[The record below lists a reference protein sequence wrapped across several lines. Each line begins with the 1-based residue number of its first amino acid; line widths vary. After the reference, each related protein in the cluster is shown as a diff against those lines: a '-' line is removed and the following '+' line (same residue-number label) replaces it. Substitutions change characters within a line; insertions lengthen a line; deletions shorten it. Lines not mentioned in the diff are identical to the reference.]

1 MKIALITDTHFGAR
15 NDSIPFND
23 YFYKFYD
30 NVFFPEIDKRGI
42 KTIIHLGDTMDRRK
56 FVSYKIANDFR
67 TRFIKPI
74 IDRDI
79 NMHILIGN
87 HDTYYKNT
95 NDINS
100 IEELLGG
107 KEYGRSWAKNIEY
120 YPEACVVEFD
130 GTPIFFCPWI
140 NAENYGDVMRKIAST
155 DADICMGHLEITG
168 FEMHKGHYSEAGYP
182 KEMFKKFD
190 TVFSGHFHKKSDDG
204 HIYYLG
210 NTYQMTWSDD
220 NCPKGFHIFDTVD
233 KTLERIV
240 NPFTIFEKI
249 YYDDTNTDYSKIDVS
264 QYKDKFI
271 KLVVVNKKD
280 LYQFDRFTDR
290 LLQEQTHEVKIVEDF
305 SDLDAENVSDDIAEN
320 TQDTTT
326 LLEKYIDELDVDLD
340 KKRLKNTM
348 KALYLEACD
357 LEL

>member
-67 TRFIKPI
+67 TRFIQPI
-74 IDRDI
+74 VDRNIDT
-79 NMHILIGN
+79 HIMIGN
-87 HDTYYKNT
+87 HDTFYKNT
-95 NDINS
+95 NTINS
-100 IEELLGG
+100 VAELIGNRHDNIKFYEENCTVNFG
-107 KEYGRSWAKNIEY
+107 N
-120 YPEACVVEFD
+120 
-130 GTPIFFCPWI
+130 TPIFFCPWI
-140 NAENYGDVMRKIAST
+140 NSENYGSTLKGIQQT
-155 DADICMGHLEITG
+155 DAEVCMGHLEING
-168 FEMHKGHYSEAGYP
+168 FEMHKGHFSENGHA
-182 KEMFKKFD
+182 KEIFKKFD

-204 HIYYLG
+204 KIYYLG
-210 NTYQMTWSDD
+210 APYQITWSDD

-240 NPFTIFEKI
+240 NPYTIYEKI
-249 YYDDTNTDYSKIDVS
+249 YYDDTNKDYSKEDVS
-264 QYKDKFI
+264 QYVDKFI

-280 LYQFDRFTDR
+280 LYQFDMFTDR

-305 SDLDAENVSDDIAEN
+305 SDLDAQNVSDDIAEN

>member
-15 NDSIPFND
+15 NDSLPFNE
-23 YFYKFYD
+23 YFYKFWEE
-30 NVFFPEIDKRGI
+30 VFFPYIDKHNI

-67 TRFIKPI
+67 TRFIQPI
-74 IDRDI
+74 VDRNIDT
-79 NMHILIGN
+79 HIMIGN
-87 HDTYYKNT
+87 HDTFYKNT
-95 NDINS
+95 NTINS
-100 IEELLGG
+100 VAELIGNRHDNIKFYEENCTVNFG
-107 KEYGRSWAKNIEY
+107 N
-120 YPEACVVEFD
+120 
-130 GTPIFFCPWI
+130 TPIFFCPWI
-140 NAENYGDVMRKIAST
+140 NSENYGSTLKGIQQT
-155 DADICMGHLEITG
+155 DAEVCMGHLEING
-168 FEMHKGHYSEAGYP
+168 FEMHKGHFSENGHA
-182 KEMFKKFD
+182 KEIFKKFD

-204 HIYYLG
+204 KIYYLG
-210 NTYQMTWSDD
+210 APYQITWSDD

-249 YYDDTNTDYSKIDVS
+249 YYDDTNTDYSKVDVS

>member
-42 KTIIHLGDTMDRRK
+42 NTIIHLGDTMDRRK

-67 TRFIKPI
+67 TRFIQPI
-74 IDRDI
+74 VDRNIDT
-79 NMHILIGN
+79 HILIGN
-87 HDTYYKNT
+87 HDTFYKNT
-95 NDINS
+95 NNINS
-100 IEELLGG
+100 VAELIGNRHDNIKFYEENCTVNFG
-107 KEYGRSWAKNIEY
+107 N
-120 YPEACVVEFD
+120 
-130 GTPIFFCPWI
+130 TPIFFCPWI
-140 NAENYGDVMRKIAST
+140 NSENYGSTLKGIQQT
-155 DADICMGHLEITG
+155 DAEVCMGHLEING
-168 FEMHKGHYSEAGYP
+168 FEMHKGHFSENGHA
-182 KEMFKKFD
+182 KEIFKKFD

-204 HIYYLG
+204 KIYYLG
-210 NTYQMTWSDD
+210 APYQITWSDD

-233 KTLERIV
+233 RTLERIV
-240 NPFTIFEKI
+240 NPYTIYEKI
-249 YYDDTNTDYSKIDVS
+249 YYDDTNKDYSKEDVS
-264 QYKDKFI
+264 QYVDKFI

-280 LYQFDRFTDR
+280 LYQFDMFTDR

-305 SDLDAENVSDDIAEN
+305 SDLDAQNVSDDIAEN

>member
-1 MKIALITDTHFGAR
+1 MKIALITDTPFGAR

-42 KTIIHLGDTMDRRK
+42 NTIIHLGDTMDRRK
-56 FVSYKIANDFR
+56 FVSYMIANDFR
-67 TRFIKPI
+67 TRFIQPI
-74 IDRDI
+74 VDRNIDT
-79 NMHILIGN
+79 HIMIGN
-87 HDTYYKNT
+87 HDTFYKNT
-95 NDINS
+95 NTINS
-100 IEELLGG
+100 VAELIGNRHDNIKFYEENCTVNFG
-107 KEYGRSWAKNIEY
+107 N
-120 YPEACVVEFD
+120 
-130 GTPIFFCPWI
+130 TPIFFCPWI
-140 NAENYGDVMRKIAST
+140 NSENYGSTLKGIQQT
-155 DADICMGHLEITG
+155 DAEVCMGHLEING
-168 FEMHKGHYSEAGYP
+168 FEMHKGHFSENGHA
-182 KEMFKKFD
+182 KEIFKKFD

-204 HIYYLG
+204 KIYYLG
-210 NTYQMTWSDD
+210 APYQITWSDD

-233 KTLERIV
+233 RTLERIV
-240 NPFTIFEKI
+240 NPYTIYEKI
-249 YYDDTNTDYSKIDVS
+249 YYDDTNKDYSKEDVS
-264 QYKDKFI
+264 QYVDKFI

-280 LYQFDRFTDR
+280 LYQFDMFTDR

-305 SDLDAENVSDDIAEN
+305 SDLDAQNVSDDIAEN

-348 KALYLEACD
+348 KALYLEACA

>member
-1 MKIALITDTHFGAR
+1 
-15 NDSIPFND
+15 
-23 YFYKFYD
+23 
-30 NVFFPEIDKRGI
+30 
-42 KTIIHLGDTMDRRK
+42 
-56 FVSYKIANDFR
+56 
-67 TRFIKPI
+67 
-74 IDRDI
+74 
-79 NMHILIGN
+79 
-87 HDTYYKNT
+87 
-95 NDINS
+95 
-100 IEELLGG
+100 
-107 KEYGRSWAKNIEY
+107 
-120 YPEACVVEFD
+120 
-130 GTPIFFCPWI
+130 
-140 NAENYGDVMRKIAST
+140 
-155 DADICMGHLEITG
+155 
-168 FEMHKGHYSEAGYP
+168 
-182 KEMFKKFD
+182 
-190 TVFSGHFHKKSDDG
+190 
-204 HIYYLG
+204 
-210 NTYQMTWSDD
+210 MTWSDD
-220 NCPKGFHIFDTVD
+220 GCPKGFHIFDTVD
-233 KTLERIV
+233 KSLERII

-249 YYDDTNTDYSKIDVS
+249 YYDDTTTDYNKVDVS

>member
-42 KTIIHLGDTMDRRK
+42 NTIIHLGDTMDRRK

-67 TRFIKPI
+67 TRFIQPI
-74 IDRDI
+74 VDRNIDT
-79 NMHILIGN
+79 HIMIGN
-87 HDTYYKNT
+87 HDTFYKNT
-95 NDINS
+95 NTINS
-100 IEELLGG
+100 VAELIGNRHDNIKFYEENCTVNFG
-107 KEYGRSWAKNIEY
+107 N
-120 YPEACVVEFD
+120 
-130 GTPIFFCPWI
+130 TPIFFCPWI
-140 NAENYGDVMRKIAST
+140 NSENYGSTLKGIQQT
-155 DADICMGHLEITG
+155 DAEVCMGHLEING
-168 FEMHKGHYSEAGYP
+168 FEMHKGHFSENGHA
-182 KEMFKKFD
+182 KEIFKKFD

-204 HIYYLG
+204 KIYYLG
-210 NTYQMTWSDD
+210 APYQITWSDD

-233 KTLERIV
+233 RTLERIV
-240 NPFTIFEKI
+240 NPYTIYEKI
-249 YYDDTNTDYSKIDVS
+249 YYDDTNKDYSKEDVS
-264 QYKDKFI
+264 QYVDKFI

-280 LYQFDRFTDR
+280 LYQFDMFTDR

-305 SDLDAENVSDDIAEN
+305 SDLDAQNVSDDIAEN
-320 TQDTTT
+320 PQDTTT

>member
-1 MKIALITDTHFGAR
+1 MKIALITDTHFGGR

-42 KTIIHLGDTMDRRK
+42 NPIIHLGDTMDRRK

-67 TRFIKPI
+67 TRFIQPI
-74 IDRDI
+74 VDRNIDT
-79 NMHILIGN
+79 HIMIGN
-87 HDTYYKNT
+87 HDTFYKNT
-95 NDINS
+95 NTINS
-100 IEELLGG
+100 VAELIGNRHDNIKFYEENCTVNFG
-107 KEYGRSWAKNIEY
+107 N
-120 YPEACVVEFD
+120 
-130 GTPIFFCPWI
+130 TPIFFCPWI
-140 NAENYGDVMRKIAST
+140 NSENYGSTLKGIQQT
-155 DADICMGHLEITG
+155 DAEVCMGHLEING
-168 FEMHKGHYSEAGYP
+168 FEMHKGHFSENGHA
-182 KEMFKKFD
+182 KEIFKKFD

-204 HIYYLG
+204 KIYYLG
-210 NTYQMTWSDD
+210 APYQITWSDD

-233 KTLERIV
+233 RTLERIV
-240 NPFTIFEKI
+240 NPYTIYEKI
-249 YYDDTNTDYSKIDVS
+249 YYDDTNKDYSKEDVS
-264 QYKDKFI
+264 QYVDKFI

-280 LYQFDRFTDR
+280 LYQFDMFTDR

-305 SDLDAENVSDDIAEN
+305 SDLDAQNVSDDIAEN

-340 KKRLKNTM
+340 KKRLINTM

>member
-15 NDSIPFND
+15 NDSIAFND
-23 YFYKFYD
+23 YFYKFYE

-42 KTIIHLGDTMDRRK
+42 NTIIHLGDTMDRRK

-67 TRFIKPI
+67 TKFIQPI
-74 IDRDI
+74 VDRNIDT
-79 NMHILIGN
+79 HILIGN
-87 HDTYYKNT
+87 HDTFYKNT
-95 NDINS
+95 NNINS
-100 IEELLGG
+100 VAELIGNRHDNIKFYEENCTVNFG
-107 KEYGRSWAKNIEY
+107 N
-120 YPEACVVEFD
+120 
-130 GTPIFFCPWI
+130 TPIFFCPWI
-140 NAENYGDVMRKIAST
+140 NSENYGSTLKGIQQT
-155 DADICMGHLEITG
+155 DAEVCMGHLEING
-168 FEMHKGHYSEAGYP
+168 FEMHKGHFSENGHA
-182 KEMFKKFD
+182 KEIFKKFD

-204 HIYYLG
+204 KIYYLG
-210 NTYQMTWSDD
+210 APYQITWSDD

-233 KTLERIV
+233 RTLERIV
-240 NPFTIFEKI
+240 NPYTIYEKI
-249 YYDDTNTDYSKIDVS
+249 YYDDTNKDYSKEDVS
-264 QYKDKFI
+264 QYVDKFI

-280 LYQFDRFTDR
+280 LYQFDMFTDR

-305 SDLDAENVSDDIAEN
+305 SDLDAQNVSDDIAEN

>member
-15 NDSIPFND
+15 NDSLPFNE
-23 YFYKFYD
+23 YFYKFWEEI
-30 NVFFPEIDKRGI
+30 FFPLIDKKGI
-42 KTIIHLGDTMDRRK
+42 DTIIHLGDTMDRRK

-67 TRFIKPI
+67 TRFIQPLVDRN
-74 IDRDI
+74 IDT
-79 NMHILIGN
+79 HILIGN

-95 NDINS
+95 NEVNS
-100 IEELLGG
+100 LAELVGNQYDNIKFYEENCTVNFG
-107 KEYGRSWAKNIEY
+107 N
-120 YPEACVVEFD
+120 V
-130 GTPIFFCPWI
+130 PIFFCPWI
-140 NAENYGDVMRKIAST
+140 NAENYGST
-155 DADICMGHLEITG
+155 IKGIQNTNADICMGHLEING
-168 FEMHKGHYSEAGYP
+168 FEMHKGHFSEAGHP
-182 KEMFKKFD
+182 KEIFRKFD

-204 HIYYLG
+204 QIYYLG
-210 NTYQMTWSDD
+210 STYQMTWSDD
-220 NCPKGFHIFDTVD
+220 GCPKGFHIFDTVD
-233 KTLERIV
+233 KSLERII

-249 YYDDTNTDYSKIDVS
+249 YYDDTTTDYNKIDVS

>member
-1 MKIALITDTHFGAR
+1 
-15 NDSIPFND
+15 
-23 YFYKFYD
+23 
-30 NVFFPEIDKRGI
+30 
-42 KTIIHLGDTMDRRK
+42 
-56 FVSYKIANDFR
+56 
-67 TRFIKPI
+67 
-74 IDRDI
+74 
-79 NMHILIGN
+79 
-87 HDTYYKNT
+87 
-95 NDINS
+95 
-100 IEELLGG
+100 
-107 KEYGRSWAKNIEY
+107 
-120 YPEACVVEFD
+120 
-130 GTPIFFCPWI
+130 
-140 NAENYGDVMRKIAST
+140 
-155 DADICMGHLEITG
+155 
-168 FEMHKGHYSEAGYP
+168 
-182 KEMFKKFD
+182 
-190 TVFSGHFHKKSDDG
+190 
-204 HIYYLG
+204 
-210 NTYQMTWSDD
+210 MTWSDD

-233 KTLERIV
+233 KSLERII

-249 YYDDTNTDYSKIDVS
+249 YYDDTTTDYNKVDVS